1 MRANEII
8 KKNNNHNNNPF
19 GHSNEVSMPTMV
31 DRLVTAVGFTG
42 ITQNTQETYRGG
54 HNK

>member
-1 MRANEII
+1 MKMKSNI
-8 KKNNNHNNNPF
+8 NNNSINNNNPF